1 MPWKNAGK
9 KLPDAS
15 AYSPYPHP
23 FDTDGKNS
31 SSWADPANW
40 TSFDHARQIH
50 AQDSEIA
57 GITFVLQDDDEPYAD
72 FTDELTL
79 IDGDD
84 VINLEK
90 KSIHP
95 TWKDLIEKANSYTD
109 ISFSHTGSHIMVW
122 GSIPDGFRDVQGPL
136 PEHSDFPGASIEV
149 YDGKRHCAMTG
160 IHIAETP
167 AEINEA
173 QRLIDRLS
181 RKYGKQVKQQNDVEN
196 HEPRKTRTDIQDLE
210 STDDIRDV
218 YDAIAHTTPSDIRLQ
233 SDVTNE
239 RSGDDKD
246 LDPSWSKSESGTRL
260 GQVGDG
266 WIYRKG
272 NIGMDALKVVALEER
287 IITDEHD
294 YPSGSAF
301 WDAVEALRV
310 RGATIPEFDGNRQ
323 SQETVLLPPNTPKA
337 IAWDWGPDTE
347 PLLSQ
352 QEVYDRTWNGIDAA
366 INTGSHTLIDTPM
379 RGGKNYNSVGVAA
392 ETDSQALILMPNG
405 HGDEEREG
413 QYDEQQRVCEKH
425 GLEEKD
431 VVVLPSVWDRCPS
444 FNGEFETRETE
455 QAKHAYNNQGAT
467 AKDCHI
473 NLDLPCQQG
482 GRQCPWKREWANLD
496 DDAQI
501 YLGHYYHSQVYQA
514 RAGRVM
520 IMDELPNDSFEIVIE
535 NQEEKISYYLKGCDW
550 IPADSYTELMNL
562 YHPDLHLD
570 MRLRDFPNRLHKS
583 PFQNER
589 GHALVEYLIYT
600 IVMSERVGD
609 YNRVEIPDFGVGLL
623 GRDDNKVRLLH
634 QPETEGSRAVIG
646 LDGTP
651 GHVVR
656 EDENRPRMWELLF
669 PRMRAANLF
678 TDRERRDY
686 VENNLGQHVVRTSD
700 ATHPFNP
707 NDELVESRID
717 RNRIGGLLTEADR
730 QQNRRNAVI
739 TTLTA
744 EEHLSDLLAKRNT
757 NHYGNIRGSAQFQK
771 EESGIV
777 LGCNSRSD
785 DDVKKW
791 GAYMGEAVE
800 ADRSNGAVEYSG
812 VGDTLHKLFTHGET
826 AQAGMRF
833 GQEDFIEPTVYVDT
847 NTLPHWYPVHEVA
860 LTAKT
865 WTNGQREVIDA
876 IRGKERLTTSE
887 LSDEVDLTNRQVLN
901 VLRMLEKQDVIR
913 SEDKDG
919 RSLWWSD
926 VEVES
931 IEHGNFEIGKS
942 RVIDTIILNF
952 PIPDDLDGRN
962 ELQPSSESVSEQ
974 TGADPPPKASD

>member
-1 MPWKNAGK
+1 
-9 KLPDAS
+9 
-15 AYSPYPHP
+15 
-23 FDTDGKNS
+23 
-31 SSWADPANW
+31 
-40 TSFDHARQIH
+40 
-50 AQDSEIA
+50 
-57 GITFVLQDDDEPYAD
+57 
-72 FTDELTL
+72 
-79 IDGDD
+79 
-84 VINLEK
+84 
-90 KSIHP
+90 
-95 TWKDLIEKANSYTD
+95 
-109 ISFSHTGSHIMVW
+109 
-122 GSIPDGFRDVQGPL
+122 
-136 PEHSDFPGASIEV
+136 
-149 YDGKRHCAMTG
+149 
-160 IHIAETP
+160 
-167 AEINEA
+167 
-173 QRLIDRLS
+173 
-181 RKYGKQVKQQNDVEN
+181 
-196 HEPRKTRTDIQDLE
+196 
-210 STDDIRDV
+210 
-218 YDAIAHTTPSDIRLQ
+218 
-233 SDVTNE
+233 
-239 RSGDDKD
+239 
-246 LDPSWSKSESGTRL
+246 
-260 GQVGDG
+260 
-266 WIYRKG
+266 
-272 NIGMDALKVVALEER
+272 
-287 IITDEHD
+287 
-294 YPSGSAF
+294 
-301 WDAVEALRV
+301 
-310 RGATIPEFDGNRQ
+310 
-323 SQETVLLPPNTPKA
+323 
-337 IAWDWGPDTE
+337 
-347 PLLSQ
+347 
-352 QEVYDRTWNGIDAA
+352 
-366 INTGSHTLIDTPM
+366 
-379 RGGKNYNSVGVAA
+379 
-392 ETDSQALILMPNG
+392 
-405 HGDEEREG
+405 
-413 QYDEQQRVCEKH
+413 
-425 GLEEKD
+425 
-431 VVVLPSVWDRCPS
+431 
-444 FNGEFETRETE
+444 
-455 QAKHAYNNQGAT
+455 
-467 AKDCHI
+467 
-473 NLDLPCQQG
+473 
-482 GRQCPWKREWANLD
+482 
-496 DDAQI
+496 
-501 YLGHYYHSQVYQA
+501 
-514 RAGRVM
+514 M
-520 IMDELPNDSFEIVIE
+520 IMDELPNDSFETVIE

-570 MRLRDFPNRLHKS
+570 MRLRDFPNRLHRS

-600 IVMSERVGD
+600 IVMGKRVGD

-623 GRDDNKVRLLH
+623 GRDDNKVRLLR

-707 NDELVESRID
+707 NDDLVESRID
-717 RNRIGGLLTEADR
+717 RDRIDGLLTEADR
-730 QQNRRNAVI
+730 QQDRRNAVI

-744 EEHLSDLLAKRNT
+744 EEHLSDLLANRT
-757 NHYGNIRGSAQFQK
+757 ANHYGNIRGSAQFQK

-812 VGDTLHKLFTHGET
+812 VGETLHKLFTHGET

-833 GQEDFIEPTVYVDT
+833 GQEDFIDPTVYVDT
-847 NTLPHWYPVHEVA
+847 DTLPHWYPVHEVA

-926 VEVES
+926 VDVES

-942 RVIDTIILNF
+942 GVIDTIILNF
-952 PIPDDLDGRN
+952 PIPDDLDGRP